1 MRQIKRNPL
10 LGLLNSYMVDSPQP
24 ANISYMWNFGS
35 LLGLCLGIQILTG
48 VFLARHY
55 ATHTDLAFAS
65 VEHTSHPS
73 DVLFKLNFL
82 LVYNLCEHQ
91 QETL

>member
-1 MRQIKRNPL
+1 MRQLKRNPI

-24 ANISYMWNFGS
+24 ANISYRWNFGS

-65 VEHTSHPS
+65 VEHTLHPLMCS
-73 DVLFKLNFL
+73 LNLTF
-82 LVYNLCEHQ
+82 CW
-91 QETL
+91 